1 MRCNF
6 LLKSFLILAYLNS
19 VEAKTLDFSNISD
32 PTGEYEVALCARPS
46 PSTPKNLPGHAF
58 VSFTHTNNT
67 GQVSVKSIGH
77 TTNVGALPA
86 LLSYFGTPVSGYLS
100 EEKYTSTMEKC
111 LRIKVN
117 KPDFQRALSHTE
129 NPLYKLG
136 IGDKNDPVLRNYSLG
151 ENDCMNFMVEV
162 AKELTSLG
170 LKIPDRKRAEKP
182 LNYLERV
189 LRAN

>member
-1 MRCNF
+1 MRCKVFLKTLFIFACLNF
-6 LLKSFLILAYLNS
+6 
-19 VEAKTLDFSNISD
+19 VEAKTLDYSNISD

-46 PSTPKNLPGHAF
+46 PGTLKNLPGHAF
-58 VSFTHTNNT
+58 VSFTHTNNA
-67 GQVSVKSIGH
+67 GQISVKSIGH
-77 TTNVGALPA
+77 TTDVGALPA

-100 EEKYTSTMEKC
+100 EEKYTSSMEQC

-117 KPDFQRALSHTE
+117 KVHFQRALSHIE

-136 IGDKNDPVLRNYSLG
+136 IVDKNDPVLRNYSLG
-151 ENDCMNFMVEV
+151 VNDCMNFMVEV

-170 LKIPDRKRAEKP
+170 LKLPDRKETERP

-189 LRAN
+189 LKAN